1 MTIGNVVLDT
11 DGMTY
16 KEVDDLIQKLREI
29 RNRKGEARSC
39 KANFDAGIAN
49 AKEMDFTFVNV
60 NTGEVLE
67 AKDWVIF
74 DENANRTYDGFCKY

>member
-1 MTIGNVVLDT
+1 MIIGNVILDT

-16 KEVDDLIQKLREI
+16 GEVDDLIQKLREI
-29 RNRKGEARSC
+29 RKRKGEARSC
-39 KANFDAGIAN
+39 KENFDAGIAN
-49 AKEMDFTFVNV
+49 AKDMGFTFVNV

-67 AKDWVIF
+67 AEDWTIF